1 MFAPELDVLKVAD
14 PNELKYFYNLHRI
27 NFEKIWGEHLT
38 PEIREK
44 KLQKPLL
51 AILSHIYRDKQNTEQ
66 TV

>member
-44 KLQKPLL
+44 KLQKPLQ